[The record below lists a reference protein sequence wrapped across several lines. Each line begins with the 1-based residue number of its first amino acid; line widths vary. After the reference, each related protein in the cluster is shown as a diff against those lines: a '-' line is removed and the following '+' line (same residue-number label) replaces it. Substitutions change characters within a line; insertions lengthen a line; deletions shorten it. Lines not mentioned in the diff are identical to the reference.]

1 MAMSQ
6 TMPPTRT
13 LAIKIATWLLFGQ
26 ANALLTL
33 GLLNFL
39 NLGLGATLTS
49 ENAISILFQGLT
61 GSIIF
66 IALACITFVATFNF
80 WRMDNLA
87 WTMGILSQGLILL
100 TALII
105 FFEGFLSIYAYGM
118 MASGIFMVIYLH
130 LPEII
135 GALRQVNEDISKE

>member
-1 MAMSQ
+1 
-6 TMPPTRT
+6 
-13 LAIKIATWLLFGQ
+13 
-26 ANALLTL
+26 
-33 GLLNFL
+33 
-39 NLGLGATLTS
+39 
-49 ENAISILFQGLT
+49 
-61 GSIIF
+61 
-66 IALACITFVATFNF
+66 
-80 WRMDNLA
+80 
-87 WTMGILSQGLILL
+87 MGILSQGLILL